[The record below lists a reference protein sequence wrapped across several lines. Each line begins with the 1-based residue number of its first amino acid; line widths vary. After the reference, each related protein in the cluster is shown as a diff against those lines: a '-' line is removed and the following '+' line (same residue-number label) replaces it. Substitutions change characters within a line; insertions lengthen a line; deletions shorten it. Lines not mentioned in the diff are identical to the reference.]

1 MINVSKEIRIKTPML
16 RADLCDF
23 SDAYIVL
30 KGNITAEKN
39 EDRSND
45 GYNKQFDF
53 KNIALFIKCISKIK
67 SVLIGNAEYLEVAML
82 MYNLIEYSKNY
93 RKTTGSL
100 WNNYR
105 DEPDNDDIRNY
116 KSFKCKKSINFK

>member
-39 EDRSND
+39 EDISND

-53 KNIALFIKCISKIK
+53 KNIALFIKCISKIN

-82 MYNLIEYSKNY
+82 M
-93 RKTTGSL
+93 
-100 WNNYR
+100 
-105 DEPDNDDIRNY
+105 
-116 KSFKCKKSINFK
+116 

>member
-45 GYNKQFDF
+45 GYNKQFVF
-53 KNIALFIKCISKIK
+53 KNIAPFIKCISKIN
-67 SVLIGNAEYLEVAML
+67 SVLIGHAEYLKVAMP
-82 MYNLIEYSKNY
+82 M
-93 RKTTGSL
+93 
-100 WNNYR
+100 
-105 DEPDNDDIRNY
+105 
-116 KSFKCKKSINFK
+116 